1 MQAQQQAQIYALDA
15 GLQQLNG
22 SLAVLASQQTSDVT
36 ALNSTI
42 STTAA
47 NLATTAAALQSQIS
61 SLSASQQN
69 AVAGLQQNLSDAS
82 AALQSSISGVG
93 LQLADALQSLSE
105 ALALLHSGLCG
116 LRLAFADGHSIGGH
130 PLPAGSCL
138 QQRWGHP
145 NAAWTVSWWSEAGEP
160 DTCIAGP
167 QLQGRPHLGCCQLLP
182 SLLYFRADANSPD
195 NNPTASS
202 PEGAA

>member
-1 MQAQQQAQIYALDA
+1 MPPSWPADVINAAPCPLVIGSQPACRLQHPQPWSLPLQAADFISLTNSIASSASTLQAQLSSVQAQQQAQINALGA

-61 SLSASQQN
+61 SLSAAQQK

-105 ALALLHSGLCG
+105 ALAVLHSGL
-116 LRLAFADGHSIGGH
+116 
-130 PLPAGSCL
+130 
-138 QQRWGHP
+138 
-145 NAAWTVSWWSEAGEP
+145 AA
-160 DTCIAGP
+160 
-167 QLQGRPHLGCCQLLP
+167 
-182 SLLYFRADANSPD
+182 
-195 NNPTASS
+195 
-202 PEGAA
+202 